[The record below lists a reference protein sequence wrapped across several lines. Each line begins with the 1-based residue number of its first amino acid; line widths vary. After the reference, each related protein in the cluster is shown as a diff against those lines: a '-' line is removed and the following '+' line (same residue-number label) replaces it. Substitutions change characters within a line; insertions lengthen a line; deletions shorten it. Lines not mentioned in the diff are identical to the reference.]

1 MNYTNYLTNA
11 FSLNM
16 LAFQDEFDGVLLDV
30 TRLNS
35 FDDVVEWIEEI
46 LYPDPFIP
54 SVGHEDTAHIISQEM
69 VAAYQRWEAKGN
81 TSKIDWRTIFSP
93 QNLYQRST
101 VTMLPGDV
109 AVVFQY
115 IGSRLPE
122 GARELPPGAKIVPF
136 VVASINHSD
145 IELGKEE

>member
-54 SVGHEDTAHIISQEM
+54 SVGHEDTAHIISAEM
-69 VAAYQRWEAKGN
+69 TKAYERYEASGHR
-81 TSKIDWRTIFSP
+81 SKINWREIFSP
-93 QNLYQRST
+93 QYLYNRT
-101 VTMLPGDV
+101 TITLNPGDI
-109 AVVFQY
+109 AIVFQY
-115 IGSRLPE
+115 VGQRLPE
-122 GARELPPGAKIVPF
+122 GARELPSGAKIVPF

-145 IELGKEE
+145 LELGKEE